1 VGRVVYV
8 RHGQASLFSDN
19 YDQLSSLGH
28 LQSQR
33 IGEFYSDQDLNFDKI
48 FIGPLLRHKQ
58 TLEGICSKFPKLKL
72 VQLKVLDGLKEHQ
85 GYKSMQA
92 ILPDLVENDK
102 IIRELVS
109 IPFQNKEEQILHH
122 IRIYE
127 HFSIRWAKG
136 EFNHLLSGHFQSWS
150 AFCAQATIAY
160 KKVWNST
167 IQGENVLVITSGGPT
182 SVAYGIEKKL
192 NDPDI
197 LRFSSKLYNGSM
209 TIFTKKRQAKKVT
222 IANSIDHFSDREL
235 RTLV

>member
-19 YDQLSSLGH
+19 YDQLSALGQI
-28 LQSQR
+28 QSQR
-33 IGEFYSDQDLNFDKI
+33 IGEFYLNQGLNFDKV
-48 FIGPLLRHKQ
+48 FIGPLHRHKQ

-72 VQLKVLDGLKEHQ
+72 VQSRVLDGLKEHQ

-102 IIRELVS
+102 FLRGLVS

-122 IRIYE
+122 IRIYD

-136 EFNHLLSGHFQSWS
+136 EFDDLLSGRFQSWS
-150 AFCAQATIAY
+150 AFYAQATIAY
-160 KKVWNST
+160 EDVWNST

-192 NDPDI
+192 NDSDI

-209 TIFTKKRQAKKVT
+209 TTFAYEKQGKKVT
-222 IANSIDHFSDREL
+222 TANYVDHFSDREL